1 MARLNDNLFTTLV
14 DCIISHEMNVF
25 FSARIRCVRVQL
37 MEKVLSELAP

>member
-25 FSARIRCVRVQL
+25 FLVRIRWVRVQFT
-37 MEKVLSELAP
+37 EKGLSELAL

>member
-14 DCIISHEMNVF
+14 DCIIAHEMNVF
-25 FSARIRCVRVQL
+25 FSARFRCVCVQV